1 MDELDKSSNSMPT
14 AQKGYSGLG
23 SDIRR
28 IPQQGSRREVRIS
41 GGLPSVPRAG
51 EKLNGASNPSSGADR
66 SDSILPHRAGS
77 SPHRVPD
84 HVSASLAKPKHPSQ
98 SIVRSDSDK
107 LRAPVQKT
115 VGSISDLSEATRSQ
129 SSGAPGKIVPNA
141 LNSAQ
146 KAGIGEDDATVSVTD
161 LEVDRASGKISG
173 SLETASG
180 NFGSSGK
187 PSESGNSGV
196 SASSGDIAKKLGK
209 TADLS
214 ADPDFSDVPM
224 ATLPVGMKIDDR
236 YEILS
241 VLGVGGFAT
250 VYRAHHLTIDRD
262 VALKVMDLKKGVDPS
277 YSERFFREAKI
288 AAKIHH
294 NNVVS
299 IYDFGHVSETGQ
311 PYIAMEMLHGHDLS
325 HELTKNGPLSPN
337 RAFILFRP
345 VLDALSEGHRLGIVH
360 KDLKP
365 ENLYLVDPGGS
376 RELMKILDFG
386 VARINSSEVAKL
398 TSAGQL
404 LGTPRYLAP
413 EYITSQE
420 VSPAIDVYQM
430 ALIMSEALTGVP
442 AVSGDPFHAMMLH
455 CSGQIQIAD
464 FLLEGRVGE
473 VFRKAIATDV
483 AERYENCAV
492 FAEALDTVADC
503 FSGDVPL
510 TGGAPQRTPEIQ
522 TTPRALSNMM
532 GSKATG
538 AYGVSPTPSSEIPS
552 YAPQAKSNALRNAFL
567 ILLLLA
573 CALGAI
579 YYFGFRRPKNIAAEK
594 AAAAAQAEAEKPD
607 PKFEFAFDSDPQGAQ
622 VTRNTR
628 TICVTPC
635 RSEFKLSELQDE
647 YKPLIV
653 FKLDGYSDEML
664 EITEDLVRTSQG
676 KVSVEMKKIVAKE
689 LPFKFEY
696 TPKTATVAEIGTGKI
711 VCELSPCT
719 YVFRADQVAVTL
731 TFSAP
736 NYVSQNLA
744 LTAADFDEK
753 PISVNLVKEAGAV
766 KKAKQTK
773 AVKDSKDDAQDDAK
787 KNEIKKEEK
796 KTQPTIKTMF

>member
-1 MDELDKSSNSMPT
+1 MPT
-14 AQKGYSGLG
+14 AQKGNSGIG
-23 SDIRR
+23 SDVRR
-28 IPQQGSRREVRIS
+28 IPPQGSRREVRIS
-41 GGLPSVPRAG
+41 GGLPPVPRSG
-51 EKLNGASNPSSGADR
+51 DTLNGVSSQSAGTDR
-66 SDSILPHRAGS
+66 SDSILPHRGSS

-84 HVSASLAKPKHPSQ
+84 RVSASVTKPKHPSQ
-98 SIVRSDSDK
+98 SIVRSDSDM
-107 LRAPVQKT
+107 LRSPIRRPSE
-115 VGSISDLSEATRSQ
+115 SISDPSDASRSQ
-129 SSGAPGKIVPNA
+129 LPGTEGKSAPNA
-141 LNSAQ
+141 LNPVQ
-146 KAGIGEDDATVSVTD
+146 KNGVGEDDATVSVSD
-161 LEVDRASGKISG
+161 LEVDRVSGKISG
-173 SLETASG
+173 VLETASG
-180 NFGSSGK
+180 SSDS
-187 PSESGNSGV
+187 PETP
-196 SASSGDIAKKLGK
+196 SASGGSAVSKSIAQKLGK
-209 TADLS
+209 TSDLS
-214 ADPDFSDVPM
+214 ADPDFTDVPL

-430 ALIMSEALTGVP
+430 ALIMSEALTGIP

-538 AYGVSPTPSSEIPS
+538 AYGVSPTPSAEIPA
-552 YAPQAKSNALRNAFL
+552 YAPKVKSNALRNAFL

-579 YYFGFRRPKNIAAEK
+579 YYFGFRRPKNIAAQK
-594 AAAAAQAEAEKPD
+594 AAAAAAAAAQAEAEKPD
-607 PKFEFAFDSDPQGAQ
+607 PKFEFAFNSDPQGAQ

-647 YKPLIV
+647 YKPLLV
-653 FKLDGYSDEML
+653 FKLDGYTDEML

-676 KVSVEMKKIVAKE
+676 KVSVAMKKIVAKE

-719 YVFRADQVAVTL
+719 YVFKAEQVAVTL

-744 LTAADFDEK
+744 LTAADFEEK
-753 PISVNLVKEAGAV
+753 PISVNLVRDAAAI
-766 KKAKQTK
+766 KKAKQPKT
-773 AVKDSKDDAQDDAK
+773 VKDSKEDAQEDAK
-787 KNEIKKEEK
+787 KTEAKKEEK
-796 KTQPTIKTMF
+796 KAQPTIKTMF